1 MYDDTHLA
9 WDRAWG
15 SSGTGSRIGG
25 FSTMQVP
32 RSPGPGQGG
41 GPIDPESS
49 FCDPPKK
56 KKFGVK
62 KPQKKKKK
70 DLSKHQ

>member
-15 SSGTGSRIGG
+15 SSGTGRRHWWLFNHAG
-25 FSTMQVP
+25 TK
-32 RSPGPGQGG
+32 SPGQG

-49 FCDPPKK
+49 FATR
-56 KKFGVK
+56 
-62 KPQKKKKK
+62 QKKLSTYMRKKTYQSTG
-70 DLSKHQ
+70 DQPLERAH